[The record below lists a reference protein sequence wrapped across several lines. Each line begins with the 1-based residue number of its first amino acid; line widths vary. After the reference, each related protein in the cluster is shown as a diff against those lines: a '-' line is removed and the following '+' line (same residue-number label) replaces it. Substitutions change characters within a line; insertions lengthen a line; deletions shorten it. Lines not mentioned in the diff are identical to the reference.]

1 MDYRLQMDLEAA
13 RFLILLNK
21 VDCTHMVRWLDRLR
35 DAPFSTGDV
44 TFRDGTDREIQVS
57 NTGKFLVSH
66 WTDHPV
72 KTVRVV
78 KIEPNR

>member
-1 MDYRLQMDLEAA
+1 MDLEAT
-13 RFLILLNK
+13 RFLLSLNK
-21 VDCTHMVRWLDRLR
+21 SDCTHIVRWLDRLR
-35 DAPFSTGDV
+35 DAPFSTGHA
-44 TFRDGTDREIQVS
+44 TFRDGTDRDIQVS

-78 KIEPNR
+78 KIEKAYSN